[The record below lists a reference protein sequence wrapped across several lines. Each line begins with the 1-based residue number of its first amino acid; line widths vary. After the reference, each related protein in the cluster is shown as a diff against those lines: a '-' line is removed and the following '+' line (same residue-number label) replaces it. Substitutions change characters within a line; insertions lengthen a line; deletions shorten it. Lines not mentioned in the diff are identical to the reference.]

1 MKRLLTTALL
11 ATTLGFAAPVMAQDI
26 NLAGGYVGASV
37 GMTDYS
43 FDECIGD
50 CDKTDIGGKIFGG
63 YMFTPYIGAE
73 ISYNS
78 FGKAKVNVPVGFT
91 SVNAELKSSGFGA
104 FLVGQ
109 YPIDNWRLF
118 GKLGFAWLDN
128 ELSVTAPGFGAA
140 DQSDSSTEFAWGLGA
155 TYMFTKN
162 LGVRGEYE
170 NFKYS
175 FEDVSDNITMWSIG
189 LQYNF

>member
-1 MKRLLTTALL
+1 M
-11 ATTLGFAAPVMAQDI
+11 GFAAPAIAQDI
-26 NLAGGYVGASV
+26 NLSGGYIGASV

-43 FDECIGD
+43 IDECIGD

-63 YMFTPYIGAE
+63 WMFTPYIGAE
-73 ISYNS
+73 VSYNS
-78 FGKAKVNVPVGFT
+78 FGKAKINVPVLGT
-91 SVNAELKSSGFGA
+91 SVNAEAKSSGFGA

-109 YPIDNWRLF
+109 YPVENFRLF
-118 GKLGFAWLDN
+118 GKLGFGWLDN
-128 ELSVTAPGFGAA
+128 EVNVTVPGFGAG

-162 LGVRGEYE
+162 FGVRGEYE

>member
-11 ATTLGFAAPVMAQDI
+11 ATAVGFAAPAMAQDI
-26 NLAGGYVGASV
+26 NLQGAYVGGSV

-43 FDECIGD
+43 LDECIGD

-63 YMFTPYIGAE
+63 YMFTPNIGAE

-78 FGKAKVNVPVGFT
+78 FGKAKINVPGAG
-91 SVNAELKSSGFGA
+91 AELKSSGFGA

-118 GKLGFAWLDN
+118 GKLGFAWLDT
-128 ELSVTAPGFGAA
+128 ELSVTAPGFFVG
-140 DQSDSSTEFAWGLGA
+140 DESDSSTDFAFGLGV

-162 LGVRGEYE
+162 FGVRGEYE

-175 FEDVSDNITMWSIG
+175 FEDIDDNLTMWSIG
-189 LQYNF
+189 IQYNF